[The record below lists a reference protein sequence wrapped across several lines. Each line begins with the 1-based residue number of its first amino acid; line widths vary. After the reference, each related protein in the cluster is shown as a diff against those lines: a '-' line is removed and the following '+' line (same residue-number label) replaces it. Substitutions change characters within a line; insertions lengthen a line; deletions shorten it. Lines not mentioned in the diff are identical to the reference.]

1 MSGFSLADKNY
12 FLGASTAAGAAAGAS
27 AGLAASAA
35 GAAAAGAASAAGAAG
50 LASSF
55 LPQAETARANKAA
68 NRSDFFIIFP
78 SI

>member
-35 GAAAAGAASAAGAAG
+35 GAAAGAASAAGAAG